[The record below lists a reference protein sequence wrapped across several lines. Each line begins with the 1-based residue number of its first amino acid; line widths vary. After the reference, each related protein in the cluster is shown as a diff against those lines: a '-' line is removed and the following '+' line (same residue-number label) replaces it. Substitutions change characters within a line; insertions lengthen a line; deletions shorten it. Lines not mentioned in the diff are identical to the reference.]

1 MPAKLH
7 SVPGIEDRP
16 QVMLGHYPNGL
27 SHRLFCHRQAIIHQ
41 YISRKNKFFSFPNVA
56 LPKTFLDIPWKDFE
70 ILSVCPLLTTISSMT
85 VTANV
90 NVKFV
95 KFRYHSLDMLAEL
108 GRSYEL
114 LWQGLIVLLV
124 TFWTVTSLRA
134 DRPRGQRKRMWPL
147 CSLVLWANWHKYQFT
162 VQRDRA
168 CRDVANAKSEE

>member
-7 SVPGIEDRP
+7 SVPGIEDSP
-16 QVMLGHYPNGL
+16 QVMLGHYPTDCLIDFSATGKPSFIN
-27 SHRLFCHRQAIIHQ
+27 
-41 YISRKNKFFSFPNVA
+41 ISPVKTSSLSFPNVA